1 MQITEPP
8 LLATLTPHDVVPD
21 LGGETLRIPPAGI
34 VPRLLLSEGRQEHLR
49 VADPARPDDETAV
62 RDVPLA
68 VGAAWLG
75 IDPPLPDPRPGT
87 VYVTSRVVAEHF
99 PERADLVWPDDLI
112 RDADGQVVAARRLAK
127 RGDDPTGGDGADAQ
141 ASGGRAA
148 PTPAPT
154 PATAPAAPAPAAPAP
169 AAGAER

>member
-1 MQITEPP
+1 MQINEPR
-8 LLATLTPHDVVPD
+8 LLVNLTPHDVVLD
-21 LGGETLRIPPAGI
+21 LGGETLRIPAAGI

-148 PTPAPT
+148 P
-154 PATAPAAPAPAAPAP
+154 APAAVP

>member
-1 MQITEPP
+1 MQINEPLHP
-8 LLATLTPHDVVPD
+8 INLTPHDVVLD
-21 LGGETLRIPPAGI
+21 LGGETLRIPAAGI

-49 VADPARPDDETAV
+49 VADPARPDDEPAV

-148 PTPAPT
+148 PTPA
-154 PATAPAAPAPAAPAP
+154 TAPAAPAPAAPAP

>member
-1 MQITEPP
+1 MPESA
-8 LLATLTPHDVVPD
+8 LDLVNLTPHDVVLD
-21 LGGETLRIPPAGI
+21 LGGGETLRIPAAGV
-34 VPRLLLSEGRQEHLR
+34 VPRLLLSEGRQERLR
-49 VADPARPDDETAV
+49 VADPAHPGDGTAV

-127 RGDDPTGGDGADAQ
+127 RGDDPTGGGGADAR
-141 ASGGRAA
+141 AGGGRAD
-148 PTPAPT
+148 
-154 PATAPAAPAPAAPAP
+154 PAPAAVPVP

>member
-1 MQITEPP
+1 MQINEPR
-8 LLATLTPHDVVPD
+8 LLVNLTPHDVVLD
-21 LGGETLRIPPAGI
+21 LGGGET
-34 VPRLLLSEGRQEHLR
+34 LLLSEGRQEHLR
-49 VADPARPDDETAV
+49 VADPARPGDGTAV

-112 RDADGQVVAARRLAK
+112 RDADGQVVAARRLAR
-127 RGDDPTGGDGADAQ
+127 RGDDSTGGGGADAR
-141 ASGGRAA
+141 AGGGR
-148 PTPAPT
+148 
-154 PATAPAAPAPAAPAP
+154 AAPAPAAVP

>member
-1 MQITEPP
+1 MQINEPR
-8 LLATLTPHDVVPD
+8 LLVNLTPHDVVLD
-21 LGGETLRIPPAGI
+21 LGGGETLRIPAASV

-49 VADPARPDDETAV
+49 VADPARPGDGTAV

-127 RGDDPTGGDGADAQ
+127 RGDDPTGGGGADAR
-141 ASGGRAA
+141 AGGGR
-148 PTPAPT
+148 
-154 PATAPAAPAPAAPAP
+154 AAPAPAAVP

>member
-1 MQITEPP
+1 MGLNEPLQP
-8 LLATLTPHDVVPD
+8 INLTPHDVVLD
-21 LGGETLRIPPAGI
+21 LGGGETLRIPAAGV

-49 VADPARPDDETAV
+49 VADPARPGDGTAV

-112 RDADGQVVAARRLAK
+112 RDADGRVVAARRLAR
-127 RGDDPTGGDGADAQ
+127 RGDDSIGGDRAGAEA
-141 ASGGRAA
+141 GGGHRR
-148 PTPAPT
+148 
-154 PATAPAAPAPAAPAP
+154 P

>member
-1 MQITEPP
+1 MPESA
-8 LLATLTPHDVVPD
+8 LDLVNLTPHDVVLD
-21 LGGETLRIPPAGI
+21 LGGGETLRIPAAGV

-49 VADPARPDDETAV
+49 VADPARPDDETAA

-112 RDADGQVVAARRLAK
+112 RDADGQVVAARRLAR
-127 RGDDPTGGDGADAQ
+127 RGDDPTGGGGADARTG
-141 ASGGRAA
+141 GGRAA
-148 PTPAPT
+148 P
-154 PATAPAAPAPAAPAP
+154 APAPASAP

>member
-1 MQITEPP
+1 MQINEPR
-8 LLATLTPHDVVPD
+8 LLVNLTPHDVVLD
-21 LGGETLRIPPAGI
+21 LGGETLRIPAAGI

-112 RDADGQVVAARRLAK
+112 RDADGQVVAARRLAR
-127 RGDDPTGGDGADAQ
+127 RGDDSTGGGGADAR
-141 ASGGRAA
+141 AGGGRAD
-148 PTPAPT
+148 
-154 PATAPAAPAPAAPAP
+154 PAPAAVPVP

>member
-1 MQITEPP
+1 MGLNEPLQP
-8 LLATLTPHDVVPD
+8 INLTPHDVVLD
-21 LGGETLRIPPAGI
+21 LGGGETLRIPAAGV

-49 VADPARPDDETAV
+49 VADPARPGDGAAV

-112 RDADGQVVAARRLAK
+112 RDADGRVVAARRLAR
-127 RGDDPTGGDGADAQ
+127 RGDDPIGGGGADAR
-141 ASGGRAA
+141 AGGGRAA
-148 PTPAPT
+148 P
-154 PATAPAAPAPAAPAP
+154 APAPASAP

>member
-1 MQITEPP
+1 MGSNEPLQP
-8 LLATLTPHDVVPD
+8 INLTPHDVVLD
-21 LGGETLRIPPAGI
+21 LGGGETLRIPAAGV
-34 VPRLLLSEGRQEHLR
+34 VPRLLLSEGRQERLR

-99 PERADLVWPDDLI
+99 PERTDLVWPDDLI
-112 RDADGQVVAARRLAK
+112 RDADGQVVAARRGGG
-127 RGDDPTGGDGADAQ
+127 RGEESSGRGGEEARTG
-141 ASGGRAA
+141 GGRAD
-148 PTPAPT
+148 PAPS
-154 PATAPAAPAPAAPAP
+154 PTA

>member
-1 MQITEPP
+1 MQINEPLHP
-8 LLATLTPHDVVPD
+8 INLTPHDVVLD
-21 LGGETLRIPPAGI
+21 LGGETLRIPAAGV
-34 VPRLLLSEGRQEHLR
+34 VPRLLLSEGRQERLR
-49 VADPARPDDETAV
+49 VADPARPGDGTAV

-112 RDADGQVVAARRLAK
+112 RDADGRVVAARRLAR
-127 RGDDPTGGDGADAQ
+127 RGDDPIGGGGADAR
-141 ASGGRAA
+141 AGGGRAA
-148 PTPAPT
+148 P
-154 PATAPAAPAPAAPAP
+154 APAPASAP

>member
-1 MQITEPP
+1 MQINEPR
-8 LLATLTPHDVVPD
+8 LLVNLTPHDVVLD
-21 LGGETLRIPPAGI
+21 LGGGEALRIPAAGV

-49 VADPARPDDETAV
+49 VADPARPDDETAA

-99 PERADLVWPDDLI
+99 PERTDLVWPDDLI

-127 RGDDPTGGDGADAQ
+127 RGDDSTAGGGADA
-141 ASGGRAA
+141 
-148 PTPAPT
+148 
-154 PATAPAAPAPAAPAP
+154 
-169 AAGAER
+169 

>member
-1 MQITEPP
+1 MQINEPLHP
-8 LLATLTPHDVVPD
+8 INLTPHDVVLD
-21 LGGETLRIPPAGI
+21 LGGGETLRIPAAGV

-148 PTPAPT
+148 P
-154 PATAPAAPAPAAPAP
+154 APAAVP

>member
-1 MQITEPP
+1 MQINEPLHP
-8 LLATLTPHDVVPD
+8 INLTPHDVVLD
-21 LGGETLRIPPAGI
+21 LGGGETLRIPAAGV

-49 VADPARPDDETAV
+49 VADPARPGDGTAA

-112 RDADGQVVAARRLAK
+112 RDADGRVVAARRLAR
-127 RGDDPTGGDGADAQ
+127 RGDDPTGGGGADAR
-141 ASGGRAA
+141 AGGGRAA
-148 PTPAPT
+148 P
-154 PATAPAAPAPAAPAP
+154 APASAP

>member
-1 MQITEPP
+1 MQINEPR
-8 LLATLTPHDVVPD
+8 LLVNLTPHDVVLD
-21 LGGETLRIPPAGI
+21 LGGGETLRIPAAGV
-34 VPRLLLSEGRQEHLR
+34 VPRLLLSEGRQERLR

-99 PERADLVWPDDLI
+99 PERTDLVWPDDLI
-112 RDADGQVVAARRLAK
+112 RDADGQVVAARRLAR
-127 RGDDPTGGDGADAQ
+127 RGDDPIGGGGADAR
-141 ASGGRAA
+141 AGGGRAD
-148 PTPAPT
+148 
-154 PATAPAAPAPAAPAP
+154 PAPAAVPVP

>member
-1 MQITEPP
+1 MPENA
-8 LLATLTPHDVVPD
+8 LDLVNLTPHDVVLD
-21 LGGETLRIPPAGI
+21 LGGGETLRIPAAGV

-49 VADPARPDDETAV
+49 VADPARPGDGAAV

-99 PERADLVWPDDLI
+99 PERTDLVWPDDLV

-127 RGDDPTGGDGADAQ
+127 RGDAHSGGGGADAR
-141 ASGGRAA
+141 ADGGRAA
-148 PTPAPT
+148 SAP
-154 PATAPAAPAPAAPAP
+154 APAPAA

>member
-1 MQITEPP
+1 MQINEP
-8 LLATLTPHDVVPD
+8 LLPINLTPHDVVLD
-21 LGGETLRIPPAGI
+21 LGGGETLRIPAAGV

-49 VADPARPDDETAV
+49 VADPARPGDGTAV

-112 RDADGQVVAARRLAK
+112 RDADGRVVAARRLAR
-127 RGDDPTGGDGADAQ
+127 RGDDSIGGDRAGAEA
-141 ASGGRAA
+141 GGGHRR
-148 PTPAPT
+148 
-154 PATAPAAPAPAAPAP
+154 P

>member
-1 MQITEPP
+1 M
-8 LLATLTPHDVVPD
+8 
-21 LGGETLRIPPAGI
+21 
-34 VPRLLLSEGRQEHLR
+34 
-49 VADPARPDDETAV
+49 ADPARPDDETAA

-99 PERADLVWPDDLI
+99 PERTDLVWPDDLI

-127 RGDDPTGGDGADAQ
+127 RGDDSTAGGGADA
-141 ASGGRAA
+141 
-148 PTPAPT
+148 
-154 PATAPAAPAPAAPAP
+154 
-169 AAGAER
+169 

>member
-1 MQITEPP
+1 MQINEPLHP
-8 LLATLTPHDVVPD
+8 INLTPHDVVLD
-21 LGGETLRIPPAGI
+21 LGGGEALRIPAAGV

-49 VADPARPDDETAV
+49 VADPARPDDETAA

-99 PERADLVWPDDLI
+99 PERTDLVWPDDLI

-127 RGDDPTGGDGADAQ
+127 RGDDSTAGGGADA
-141 ASGGRAA
+141 
-148 PTPAPT
+148 
-154 PATAPAAPAPAAPAP
+154 
-169 AAGAER
+169 

>member
-1 MQITEPP
+1 MQINEPR
-8 LLATLTPHDVVPD
+8 LLVNLTPHDVVLD
-21 LGGETLRIPPAGI
+21 LGGETLRIPAAGI

-148 PTPAPT
+148 PTPA
-154 PATAPAAPAPAAPAP
+154 TAPAAPAPAAPAP

>member
-1 MQITEPP
+1 MGLNEPLQP
-8 LLATLTPHDVVPD
+8 INLTPHDVVLD
-21 LGGETLRIPPAGI
+21 LGGGETLRIPAAGV

-49 VADPARPDDETAV
+49 VADPARPGDGTAV

-99 PERADLVWPDDLI
+99 PERADLVWPDDLS
-112 RDADGQVVAARRLAK
+112 RDADGQVVAARRLAR
-127 RGDDPTGGDGADAQ
+127 RGDESTGGGGADAR
-141 ASGGRAA
+141 AGGGRAA
-148 PTPAPT
+148 PAP
-154 PATAPAAPAPAAPAP
+154 APAPAA